1 MRNKI
6 ISNLEKI
13 REEKKKQKKESLN
26 STPTPK
32 NYLLK
37 GNNISIIIKKS
48 KNHIKLLNNN
58 CINKISSLSDIA
70 IEKYIKY
77 NSGYELPETDSD
89 NNSRNKKRE
98 KSRDS

>member
-13 REEKKKQKKESLN
+13 REEKKKQKNESLN

-37 GNNISIIIKKS
+37 SNNISIIILKRAK
-48 KNHIKLLNNN
+48 IILN
-58 CINKISSLSDIA
+58 
-70 IEKYIKY
+70 Y
-77 NSGYELPETDSD
+77 
-89 NNSRNKKRE
+89 
-98 KSRDS
+98 